1 MAVLTAGCQKDE
13 ESVTLVAEIQKP
25 LNGNVGLHTNE
36 SALYWLNGDEV
47 FINTAAYPVTAAS
60 GVLARIENVASAN
73 TYRAIFPAGIVAESG
88 KSSNSSLPVILPTKQ
103 TYRIANGRQRVEMPM
118 AAYLNSGNTLR
129 FYSLCSIVRVTVSNP
144 LDRVLPLARI
154 EVRTQTAKLSGA
166 GTATVV
172 RQESSHIDMSNNAS
186 NTVFLAFTNDFPAS
200 VEAQSTSTFDI
211 VVPPFAT
218 DDMTL
223 TLYTT
228 DGYMCEARKEKV
240 ALTQNAIDTVTLNVT
255 ELAEAP
261 HAKLIS
267 GPDFNAAIPR
277 DDKTKSVVFEYNS
290 PVTSGTLLSTPDSPV
305 PIYGNLD
312 GTTWRVSTRASQIHA
327 NPNCSSMFRC
337 EWEYYPS
344 QSGGTGRRII
354 LLLKRINLGNGFN
367 TDSVTNMRGMFLYC
381 QDLTGLDVSSFNTE
395 NVTNMSRMFEW
406 CIGLTGLDLSN
417 FNTENVTDM
426 SGMFVMCWSLTSLD
440 LSNFNT
446 SNVTNMSGMFE
457 GCKKLTSLNPS
468 NFNTSNVTNMNS
480 MFDGCNRLR
489 ILDLSNFNTSNVTDM
504 SEMFWNCDG
513 LTNLDLSNFNTSN
526 VTDMSSMFGECYAL
540 TSLDLSNFN
549 TSNVTDMSSMFGECY
564 ALTSLDLSNFNT
576 SNVTDM
582 NNMFGGCYAL
592 TSLNLSNFNTSNVTD
607 MNDMFSECYALTSLN
622 LSNFNTEKVKYIGYM
637 FHFCTNMTNLN
648 LSHFDMSGE
657 PWKQGMCL
665 GLSTESRA
673 CTITCPTAVRTALEH
688 GTDLPTSGVVFT
700 WVTP

>member
-1 MAVLTAGCQKDE
+1 MRRQQVFFTLIVAVMAVLTAGCHKDE

-25 LNGNVGLHTNE
+25 LNGNVGLHTDE

-118 AAYLNSGNTLR
+118 AAHLTSGNTLR

-240 ALTQNAIDTVTLNVT
+240 ALAQNAIDTVTLNVT

-354 LLLKRINLGNGFN
+354 
-367 TDSVTNMRGMFLYC
+367 
-381 QDLTGLDVSSFNTE
+381 
-395 NVTNMSRMFEW
+395 
-406 CIGLTGLDLSN
+406 
-417 FNTENVTDM
+417 
-426 SGMFVMCWSLTSLD
+426 
-440 LSNFNT
+440 
-446 SNVTNMSGMFE
+446 
-457 GCKKLTSLNPS
+457 
-468 NFNTSNVTNMNS
+468 
-480 MFDGCNRLR
+480 RL
-489 ILDLSNFNTSNVTDM
+489 
-504 SEMFWNCDG
+504 
-513 LTNLDLSNFNTSN
+513 
-526 VTDMSSMFGECYAL
+526 
-540 TSLDLSNFN
+540 
-549 TSNVTDMSSMFGECY
+549 
-564 ALTSLDLSNFNT
+564 
-576 SNVTDM
+576 
-582 NNMFGGCYAL
+582 
-592 TSLNLSNFNTSNVTD
+592 
-607 MNDMFSECYALTSLN
+607 
-622 LSNFNTEKVKYIGYM
+622 
-637 FHFCTNMTNLN
+637 
-648 LSHFDMSGE
+648 
-657 PWKQGMCL
+657 
-665 GLSTESRA
+665 
-673 CTITCPTAVRTALEH
+673 
-688 GTDLPTSGVVFT
+688 
-700 WVTP
+700 

>member
-25 LNGNVGLHTNE
+25 LNGNVGLHTDE

-47 FINTAAYPVTAAS
+47 FINNAAYPVTAAS

-211 VVPPFAT
+211 VVPPFTT

-337 EWEYYPS
+337 DWKFLDMP
-344 QSGGTGRRII
+344 SGGRERYII
-354 LLLKRINLGNGFN
+354 LLLKRIDFGNGFN
-367 TDSVTNMRGMFLYC
+367 TDSVTNMRGMFLSC
-381 QDLTGLDVSSFNTE
+381 QDLRGLDVSSFNTE
-395 NVTNMSRMFEW
+395 NVTDMSRMFEGCW
-406 CIGLTGLDLSN
+406 SLTNLELSN

-426 SGMFVMCWSLTSLD
+426 SGMFWDCNKVTELDVTSFNTENVTNMSNMFSACLCLTSLD

-446 SNVTNMSGMFE
+446 SNVTDMNNMFNE
-457 GCKKLTSLNPS
+457 CYALTSLDP
-468 NFNTSNVTNMNS
+468 
-480 MFDGCNRLR
+480 
-489 ILDLSNFNTSNVTDM
+489 SNFNTSNVTDM
-504 SEMFWNCDG
+504 SEMFWGCKG

-526 VTDMSSMFGECYAL
+526 VTDMSNMFGECYAL
-540 TSLDLSNFN
+540 TSPDLSNFN
-549 TSNVTDMSSMFGECY
+549 TSNVTDMSSMFNECY

-582 NNMFGGCYAL
+582 NNMF
-592 TSLNLSNFNTSNVTD
+592 D
-607 MNDMFSECYALTSLN
+607 ECYALTSLN

-665 GLSTESRA
+665 GLSTESGA

-688 GTDLPTSGVVFT
+688 GTDLPTSRVVFT

>member
-25 LNGNVGLHTNE
+25 LNGNVGLHTDE

-118 AAYLNSGNTLR
+118 AAYLTSGNTLR

-144 LDRVLPLARI
+144 LDRELPLARI

-240 ALTQNAIDTVTLNVT
+240 ALAQNAIDTVTLNVT

-367 TDSVTNMRGMFLYC
+367 TDSVTNMRGMFLFC
-381 QDLTGLDVSSFNTE
+381 KDLTGLDV
-395 NVTNMSRMFEW
+395 
-406 CIGLTGLDLSN
+406 LS

-549 TSNVTDMSSMFGECY
+549 TSNVTDM
-564 ALTSLDLSNFNT
+564 
-576 SNVTDM
+576 
-582 NNMFGGCYAL
+582 NNMFGG
-592 TSLNLSNFNTSNVTD
+592 
-607 MNDMFSECYALTSLN
+607 CYALTSLN

>member
-13 ESVTLVAEIQKP
+13 EYVTLVAEIQKP

-103 TYRIANGRQRVEMPM
+103 TYQIANGRQRVEMPM
-118 AAYLNSGNTLR
+118 AAHLTSGNTLR
-129 FYSLCSIVRVTVSNP
+129 FYSLCSIVRVAVSNP

-240 ALTQNAIDTVTLNVT
+240 ALAQNAIDTVTLNVT

-261 HAKLIS
+261 QAKLIS

-277 DDKTKSVVFEYNS
+277 DNKTKSVVFEYNS

-327 NPNCSSMFRC
+327 NPNCSFMFRC
-337 EWEYYPS
+337 DWKFLDMP
-344 QSGGTGRRII
+344 SGGRERYII
-354 LLLKRINLGNGFN
+354 LLLKRIDFGNGFN
-367 TDSVTNMRGMFLYC
+367 TDSVTNMRGMFLFC

-395 NVTNMSRMFEW
+395 NVTNMSRMFEGCW
-406 CIGLTGLDLSN
+406 SLTNLDLSN

-426 SGMFVMCWSLTSLD
+426 SGMFWDCNKVTELDVTSFNTENVTNMSNMFSVCRSLTSLN
-440 LSNFNT
+440 LSTFNT
-446 SNVTNMSGMFE
+446 SNVTDMNNMFNE
-457 GCKKLTSLNPS
+457 CYALTSLDP
-468 NFNTSNVTNMNS
+468 
-480 MFDGCNRLR
+480 
-489 ILDLSNFNTSNVTDM
+489 SNFNTSNVTDM
-504 SEMFWNCDG
+504 SEMFWGCNG

-526 VTDMSSMFGECYAL
+526 VTDMNNMFGECYAL

-549 TSNVTDMSSMFGECY
+549 TSNVTDMSSMF
-564 ALTSLDLSNFNT
+564 
-576 SNVTDM
+576 V
-582 NNMFGGCYAL
+582 
-592 TSLNLSNFNTSNVTD
+592 
-607 MNDMFSECYALTSLN
+607 ECYALTSLN
-622 LSNFNTEKVKYIGYM
+622 LSNFNTEKVKCIGYM
-637 FHFCTNMTNLN
+637 FHYCTNMSNLN

-657 PWKQGMCL
+657 PRKQGMCL
-665 GLSTESRA
+665 GLSTESGA

>member
-25 LNGNVGLHTNE
+25 LNGNVGLHTDE

-47 FINTAAYPVTAAS
+47 FINIAAYPVTAAS

-240 ALTQNAIDTVTLNVT
+240 ALAQNAIDTVTLNVT

-277 DDKTKSVVFEYNS
+277 DNKTKSVVFEYNS

-337 EWEYYPS
+337 EWKFLDMP
-344 QSGGTGRRII
+344 SGGRERYII
-354 LLLKRINLGNGFN
+354 LLLKRIDFGNGFN
-367 TDSVTNMRGMFLYC
+367 TDSVTNMRGMFLFC

-395 NVTNMSRMFEW
+395 NVTDMSRMFEGCW
-406 CIGLTGLDLSN
+406 SLTNLDLSN

-426 SGMFVMCWSLTSLD
+426 SGMFWDCNKVTELDVTS
-440 LSNFNT
+440 FNT
-446 SNVTNMSGMFE
+446 ENVTNMSNMFSV
-457 GCKKLTSLNPS
+457 C
-468 NFNTSNVTNMNS
+468 
-480 MFDGCNRLR
+480 
-489 ILDLSNFNTSNVTDM
+489 LS
-504 SEMFWNCDG
+504 
-513 LTNLDLSNFNTSN
+513 
-526 VTDMSSMFGECYAL
+526 
-540 TSLDLSNFN
+540 
-549 TSNVTDMSSMFGECY
+549 
-564 ALTSLDLSNFNT
+564 LTSLDLSNFNT

-582 NNMFGGCYAL
+582 NNMF
-592 TSLNLSNFNTSNVTD
+592 D
-607 MNDMFSECYALTSLN
+607 ECYALTSLN